1 MLHITLQDK
10 ISRGYG
16 NAARAIGEL
25 CDLYRPQSATDPLNG
40 RNHILRFY
48 AGFLPYDG
56 RVRMPTSYGHVTW
69 QGVFDAAYT
78 QPGDFIVGPLTR
90 SGAQDAAIW
99 FIAAQQP
106 LLPPLC
112 VRTSALIDVVRSS
125 TSTTVGAGSY
135 GGVGALS
142 SITILSA
149 CPASIIHA
157 SGVGLNPLGLPATVA
172 PGDWEVL
179 LPAASNVVLRTNDRI
194 FDDLG
199 RSASIAAAERSDLGW
214 RVIAKE
220 IAS

>member
-1 MLHITLQDK
+1 MDETI
-10 ISRGYG
+10 
-16 NAARAIGEL
+16 
-25 CDLYRPQSATDPLNG
+25 
-40 RNHILRFY
+40 FY
-48 AGFLPYDG
+48 AFMPVSCRTTVASACPQATAMLPG
-56 RVRMPTSYGHVTW
+56 RACLTPPTLSRVISLS
-69 QGVFDAAYT
+69 VLR
-78 QPGDFIVGPLTR
+78 PR

-99 FIAAQQP
+99 FIAAQQH

-149 CPASIIHA
+149 WPASIIHA